1 TYHLLPQAMD
11 WLLVNPRAM
20 STGSRKKKSKLG
32 AARSSTRTNTTG
44 TADAGQL
51 QTKDQDQ
58 TQAQIQAPS
67 SSKVSPETSGGAPIA
82 EINNASKVTKPVIN
96 LKPQRRSMRHC
107 RTLSQKT
114 VYGAKM
120 ESIRKK
126 LMGKTVKQLE
136 QLFLLTEES
145 DIRKQI
151 SKPFRDSQNGFVV
164 TSETTRTTK
173 TATTITEEKVSTK
186 PRISPEARSTT
197 EIADTAIATNLQPHA
212 AGVKGPTDASNS
224 PSFINPAKVIKP
236 DNAQQERCSRFSEEQ
251 HRTLELRSERI
262 LEKLKLKTLT
272 ELITLQMNNQEE
284 YVSNLIG
291 DVIFEKRMNALN
303 TLESQL

>member
-1 TYHLLPQAMD
+1 
-11 WLLVNPRAM
+11 M

-82 EINNASKVTKPVIN
+82 EINNAIKVNDHKSPSATPKMALLLPQKPPV
-96 LKPQRRSMRHC
+96 PQKLLRQ
-107 RTLSQKT
+107 SQKRK
-114 VYGAKM
+114 YQQNLEFPQKQEAQQRLQ
-120 ESIRKK
+120 IR
-126 LMGKTVKQLE
+126 QLPP
-136 QLFLLTEES
+136 
-145 DIRKQI
+145 I
-151 SKPFRDSQNGFVV
+151 
-164 TSETTRTTK
+164 
-173 TATTITEEKVSTK
+173 
-186 PRISPEARSTT
+186 
-197 EIADTAIATNLQPHA
+197 LQPHA

-291 DVIFEKRMNALN
+291 NVIFEKRMNALN

>member
-1 TYHLLPQAMD
+1 MSDSIDSPLNLSIAKKSATKSSQGNDIKVNDHKSPSATPKMALLLPQKPPVPQK
-11 WLLVNPRAM
+11 LLR
-20 STGSRKKKSKLG
+20 
-32 AARSSTRTNTTG
+32 
-44 TADAGQL
+44 Q
-51 QTKDQDQ
+51 
-58 TQAQIQAPS
+58 
-67 SSKVSPETSGGAPIA
+67 
-82 EINNASKVTKPVIN
+82 
-96 LKPQRRSMRHC
+96 
-107 RTLSQKT
+107 SQKRK
-114 VYGAKM
+114 YQQNLEFPQKQEAQQRLQ
-120 ESIRKK
+120 IR
-126 LMGKTVKQLE
+126 QLPP
-136 QLFLLTEES
+136 
-145 DIRKQI
+145 I
-151 SKPFRDSQNGFVV
+151 
-164 TSETTRTTK
+164 
-173 TATTITEEKVSTK
+173 
-186 PRISPEARSTT
+186 
-197 EIADTAIATNLQPHA
+197 LQPHA